1 MKLILVRH
9 GESAHNRGYKVASEE
24 NNLTAIG
31 VAQSIKL
38 GEQLKDVKVTTVY
51 CSPKPRCIQTL
62 DEILRVRDDDMP
74 IHLTSLVGQKKRS
87 ENYEDLKDRVEL
99 FLDDL
104 RYDHKPNETILVIS
118 HLSTIEMISYL
129 QTDNKRRLEN
139 GEMVEVE
146 MKEKEKVEIL
156 AEV

>member
-9 GESAHNRGYKVASEE
+9 GESAHNRGYKVAGDE
-24 NNLTAIG
+24 NNLTAVG
-31 VAQSIKL
+31 VVQAIKL
-38 GEQLKDVKVTTVY
+38 AESLKDQKFDAIY

-74 IHLTSLVGQKKRS
+74 IYLTSLVGHKKKS
-87 ENYEDLKDRVEL
+87 ENYEHFKDKIDL

-104 RYDHKPNETILVIS
+104 RYDHEPNDTILVIS

-129 QTDNKRRLEN
+129 QDDNKRRLEN
-139 GEMVEVE
+139 GQMVAVE
-146 MKEKEKVEIL
+146 MQDDKNKIQK
-156 AEV
+156 

>member
-1 MKLILVRH
+1 MKLILIRH
-9 GESAHNRGYKVASEE
+9 GESAHNRGYKVASDE
-24 NNLTAIG
+24 NNLTATG
-31 VAQSIKL
+31 VAQAIKL
-38 GEQLKDVKVTTVY
+38 GEILKDHKINAIY

-74 IHLTSLVGQKKRS
+74 IHLTSLVNHKKKK

-104 RYDHKPNETILVIS
+104 RHDHEPDEVILVIS
-118 HLSTIEMISYL
+118 HLTTIEMISYL

-139 GEMVEVE
+139 GQMVEVE
-146 MKEKEKVEIL
+146 LKENSEVKIS

>member
-9 GESAHNRGYKVASEE
+9 GESAHNRGYKVAGDE
-24 NNLTAIG
+24 NNLTAVG
-31 VAQSIKL
+31 VVQAIKL
-38 GEQLKDVKVTTVY
+38 AENLKDQKFSAVY
-51 CSPKPRCIQTL
+51 CSPKPRCVQTL

-74 IHLTSLVGQKKRS
+74 IHLTSLVNHKKRS

-104 RYDHKPNETILVIS
+104 RFDHKPDDTILIIS
-118 HLSTIEMISYL
+118 HLTTIEMISYL

-139 GEMVEVE
+139 GQMVEVE
-146 MKEKEKVEIL
+146 LSEKTVVKELLEK
-156 AEV
+156 

>member
-9 GESAHNRGYKVASEE
+9 GESAHNRGYKVAGDE
-24 NNLTAIG
+24 NNLTAAG
-31 VAQSIKL
+31 VAQAIKL
-38 GEQLKDVKVTTVY
+38 GENLKDEKINAIY
-51 CSPKPRCIQTL
+51 CSPKPRCVQTL

-74 IHLTSLVGQKKRS
+74 IHLTSLVNHKKKK

-104 RYDHKPNETILVIS
+104 RYDHEPTDTILIIS

-139 GEMVEVE
+139 GQMVEIELNPAKKVDVE
-146 MKEKEKVEIL
+146 KAV
-156 AEV
+156 